1 MRSIKNILALS
12 AKELRSLF
20 SDTVLVVLIVFAFTA
35 LVHSAAT
42 GINNDVNNASVGVID
57 ADQSVLSHRILDAL
71 QQPHFQKPVPVQR
84 EEVEELLDKGKL
96 MFVLEFPPNF
106 QRDVEMGREPKVQL
120 LTDATNMAQAGLGQS
135 YIGHIFQNELVDFLK
150 QKDLIDEMTPVKS
163 VATLVFNPNA
173 TDMWPAAVMEV
184 DNMITMITLVLV
196 GAAVIRER
204 ERGTIEHLLV
214 MPVKSA
220 EIVLAKIIANGLVIC
235 TIALLSMHFMVGG
248 LLQVPLLGSLTLFA
262 LGAGLFM
269 FSIAS
274 LAVMLATLAPTMPQ
288 YSLLMMPVY
297 IIALMFSGSSSPRS
311 NMPETAQWISEY
323 WPTTQFMT
331 LAQNVLLRGAGF
343 DVVWPQMVAMTI
355 SGALFLGFALFR
367 FRRML
372 EQQANRRPCRC
383 MR

>member
-184 DNMITMITLVLV
+184 DNMITMIPLVLV

-214 MPVKSA
+214 MPVNSA

-274 LAVMLATLAPTMPQ
+274 LAVMLATLAPAMPQ

-331 LAQNVLLRGAGF
+331 FAQNILLRGAGF
-343 DVVWPQMVAMTI
+343 EVVWPQMVAMII

-367 FRRML
+367 FRKML
-372 EQQANRRPCRC
+372 EQQG
-383 MR
+383 

>member
-35 LVHSAAT
+35 LVHSVAT

-214 MPVKSA
+214 MPVNSA

-288 YSLLMMPVY
+288 YSLLMMPVF

-331 LAQNVLLRGAGF
+331 FAQNILLRGAGF
-343 DVVWPQMVAMTI
+343 EVVWPQMVAMII

-367 FRRML
+367 FRKML
-372 EQQANRRPCRC
+372 EQQG
-383 MR
+383 

>member
-355 SGALFLGFALFR
+355 SVSSVLA
-367 FRRML
+367 
-372 EQQANRRPCRC
+372 
-383 MR
+383 

>member
-184 DNMITMITLVLV
+184 DNMITMIPLVLV

-220 EIVLAKIIANGLVIC
+220 EIVLAKILANGLVIC

-331 LAQNVLLRGAGF
+331 FAQNILLRGAGF
-343 DVVWPQMVAMTI
+343 EVVWPQMVAMII

-367 FRRML
+367 FRKML
-372 EQQANRRPCRC
+372 EQQG
-383 MR
+383 

>member
-288 YSLLMMPVY
+288 YSLLMMPVF

-323 WPTTQFMT
+323 WPTTQFIT

-372 EQQANRRPCRC
+372 EQQG
-383 MR
+383 

>member
-331 LAQNVLLRGAGF
+331 FAQNILLRGAGF
-343 DVVWPQMVAMTI
+343 EVVWPQMVAMII

-367 FRRML
+367 FRKML
-372 EQQANRRPCRC
+372 EQQG
-383 MR
+383 

>member
-214 MPVKSA
+214 MPVNSA

-235 TIALLSMHFMVGG
+235 TIALLSMRFMVGG

-331 LAQNVLLRGAGF
+331 FAQNILLRGAGF
-343 DVVWPQMVAMTI
+343 EVVWPQMVVMTI
-355 SGALFLGFALFR
+355 SGALFLGYALLR
-367 FRRML
+367 FRKML
-372 EQQANRRPCRC
+372 EQQGQAV
-383 MR
+383 

>member
-184 DNMITMITLVLV
+184 DHMITMITLVLV

-214 MPVKSA
+214 MPVNSA

-235 TIALLSMHFMVGG
+235 TIALLSMRFMVGG

-355 SGALFLGFALFR
+355 SGALFLGFALLR
-367 FRRML
+367 FRKML
-372 EQQANRRPCRC
+372 EQQG
-383 MR
+383 

>member
-71 QQPHFQKPVPVQR
+71 QQPHFQKPVPVRR
-84 EEVEELLDKGKL
+84 EEVNELLDKGKL

-184 DNMITMITLVLV
+184 DHMITMITLVLV

-214 MPVKSA
+214 MPVNSA

-235 TIALLSMHFMVGG
+235 TIALLSMRFMVGG

-288 YSLLMMPVY
+288 YSLLMMPVN

-331 LAQNVLLRGAGF
+331 FAQNILLRGAGF
-343 DVVWPQMVAMTI
+343 EVVWPQMVAMTI
-355 SGALFLGFALFR
+355 SGALFLGFALLR
-367 FRRML
+367 FRKML
-372 EQQANRRPCRC
+372 EQQG
-383 MR
+383 

>member
-150 QKDLIDEMTPVKS
+150 QKDVIDEMTPVKS

-184 DNMITMITLVLV
+184 DN
-196 GAAVIRER
+196 
-204 ERGTIEHLLV
+204 
-214 MPVKSA
+214 
-220 EIVLAKIIANGLVIC
+220 
-235 TIALLSMHFMVGG
+235 
-248 LLQVPLLGSLTLFA
+248 
-262 LGAGLFM
+262 
-269 FSIAS
+269 
-274 LAVMLATLAPTMPQ
+274 
-288 YSLLMMPVY
+288 
-297 IIALMFSGSSSPRS
+297 
-311 NMPETAQWISEY
+311 
-323 WPTTQFMT
+323 TQRNAY
-331 LAQNVLLRGAGF
+331 LIL
-343 DVVWPQMVAMTI
+343 
-355 SGALFLGFALFR
+355 
-367 FRRML
+367 
-372 EQQANRRPCRC
+372 
-383 MR
+383 

>member
-214 MPVKSA
+214 MPVNSA

-248 LLQVPLLGSLTLFA
+248 LLQVPLLGSLPLFA

-372 EQQANRRPCRC
+372 EQQG
-383 MR
+383 

>member
-214 MPVKSA
+214 MPVNSA

-248 LLQVPLLGSLTLFA
+248 LLQVPLLGSLALFA

-331 LAQNVLLRGAGF
+331 FAQNILLRGAGF
-343 DVVWPQMVAMTI
+343 EVVWPQMVAMII

-372 EQQANRRPCRC
+372 EQQG
-383 MR
+383 

>member
-20 SDTVLVVLIVFAFTA
+20 SDPVLVVLIVIAFTA

-57 ADQSVLSHRILDAL
+57 ADQSALSHRIVDAL
-71 QQPHFQKPVPVQR
+71 QPPHFQKPIPVQR
-84 EEVEELLDKGKL
+84 EEVGELLDKGKL

-135 YIGHIFQNELVDFLK
+135 YIGRIFQNELVDFLK
-150 QKDLIDEMTPVKS
+150 QKDLINEMTPVKS
-163 VATLVFNPNA
+163 VGTLVFNPNA

-184 DNMITMITLVLV
+184 DNMITMIALVLV

-214 MPVKSA
+214 MPVNSA

-297 IIALMFSGSSSPRS
+297 IIALMFSGSTSPRS

-323 WPTTQFMT
+323 WPTTQFVT
-331 LAQNVLLRGAGF
+331 FAQNVLLRGAGF
-343 DVVWPQMVAMTI
+343 EVVWPQMVAMTI
-355 SGALFLGFALFR
+355 SGALFLGYALFR
-367 FRRML
+367 FRKML
-372 EQQANRRPCRC
+372 EQQG
-383 MR
+383 

>member
-184 DNMITMITLVLV
+184 DNMITMIALVLV

-311 NMPETAQWISEY
+311 NMPETAQWISAY

-372 EQQANRRPCRC
+372 EQQG
-383 MR
+383 

>member
-71 QQPHFQKPVPVQR
+71 QQPHFQKPVPVRR
-84 EEVEELLDKGKL
+84 EEVNELLDKGKL

-184 DNMITMITLVLV
+184 DHMITMITLVLV

-214 MPVKSA
+214 MPVNSA

-372 EQQANRRPCRC
+372 EQQG
-383 MR
+383 

>member
-96 MFVLEFPPNF
+96 MFVLEFPPHF

-214 MPVKSA
+214 MPVNSA

-248 LLQVPLLGSLTLFA
+248 LLQVPLLGSLPLFA

-331 LAQNVLLRGAGF
+331 FAQNILLRGAGF
-343 DVVWPQMVAMTI
+343 EVVWPQMVAMTI
-355 SGALFLGFALFR
+355 SGALFLGFALLR
-367 FRRML
+367 FRKML
-372 EQQANRRPCRC
+372 EQQG
-383 MR
+383 

>member
-331 LAQNVLLRGAGF
+331 FAQNILLRGAGF
-343 DVVWPQMVAMTI
+343 EVVWPQMVAMTI

-367 FRRML
+367 LRRML
-372 EQQANRRPCRC
+372 EQQG
-383 MR
+383 

>member
-214 MPVKSA
+214 MPVNSA

-248 LLQVPLLGSLTLFA
+248 LLQVPLLGSLALFA

-331 LAQNVLLRGAGF
+331 FAQNILLRGAGF
-343 DVVWPQMVAMTI
+343 EVVWPQMVAMII

-367 FRRML
+367 FRKML
-372 EQQANRRPCRC
+372 EQQG
-383 MR
+383 

>member
-184 DNMITMITLVLV
+184 DHMITMITLVLV

-214 MPVKSA
+214 MPVNSA

-235 TIALLSMHFMVGG
+235 TIALLSMRFMVGG

-323 WPTTQFMT
+323 WPTTQFIT

-355 SGALFLGFALFR
+355 SGALFLGFALLR

-372 EQQANRRPCRC
+372 EQQG
-383 MR
+383 

>member
-71 QQPHFQKPVPVQR
+71 QQPHFQKPVPVRR
-84 EEVEELLDKGKL
+84 EEVNELLDKGKL

-214 MPVKSA
+214 MPVNSA

-288 YSLLMMPVY
+288 YSLLMMPVN

-331 LAQNVLLRGAGF
+331 FAQNILLRGAGF

-355 SGALFLGFALFR
+355 SGALFLGFALLR

-372 EQQANRRPCRC
+372 EQQG
-383 MR
+383 

>member
-214 MPVKSA
+214 MPVNSA

-372 EQQANRRPCRC
+372 EQQG
-383 MR
+383 

>member
-35 LVHSAAT
+35 LVHSADT

-372 EQQANRRPCRC
+372 EQQG
-383 MR
+383 

>member
-71 QQPHFQKPVPVQR
+71 QQPHFQKPVPVRR
-84 EEVEELLDKGKL
+84 EEVNELLDKGKL

-184 DNMITMITLVLV
+184 DHMITMITLVLV

-214 MPVKSA
+214 MPVNSA

-235 TIALLSMHFMVGG
+235 TIALLSMRFMVGG

-288 YSLLMMPVY
+288 YSLLMMPVN

-331 LAQNVLLRGAGF
+331 FAQNILLRGAGF

-355 SGALFLGFALFR
+355 SGALFLGFALLR

-372 EQQANRRPCRC
+372 EQQG
-383 MR
+383 

>member
-323 WPTTQFMT
+323 WPTTQFIT

-372 EQQANRRPCRC
+372 EQQG
-383 MR
+383 

>member
-20 SDTVLVVLIVFAFTA
+20 SDTVLVVLVVLDFTA
-35 LVHSAAT
+35 LVDSAAT

-323 WPTTQFMT
+323 WPTTQLMT

-372 EQQANRRPCRC
+372 EQQG
-383 MR
+383 

>member
-262 LGAGLFM
+262 LGAGLFL

-323 WPTTQFMT
+323 WPTTQFIT

-372 EQQANRRPCRC
+372 EQQG
-383 MR
+383 